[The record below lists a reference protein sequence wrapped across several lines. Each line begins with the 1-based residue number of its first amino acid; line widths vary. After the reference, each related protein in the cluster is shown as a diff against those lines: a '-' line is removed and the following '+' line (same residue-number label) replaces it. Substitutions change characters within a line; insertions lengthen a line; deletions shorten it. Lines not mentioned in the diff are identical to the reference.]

1 MCINYFRLSANQKV
15 MRIDWFVDALKARLE
30 LKAWET
36 MYVHVYT
43 CLNKT
48 CIHIYD
54 MSIYMYVYLSV

>member
-36 MYVHVYT
+36 MYVHVHVSLNMYT
-43 CLNKT
+43 
-48 CIHIYD
+48 H
-54 MSIYMYVYLSV
+54 V